1 MEMEYVPLEEKKR
14 LEGILLLKM
23 RQRVSTRI
31 KGNHFHQPEG
41 YPVCQSLI
49 GRDAV

>member
-1 MEMEYVPLEEKKR
+1 MMEMEYVPLEEKKR

-31 KGNHFHQPEG
+31 KG
-41 YPVCQSLI
+41 SLLI
-49 GRDAV
+49 TLLEPRGW